1 MVAGIIV
8 TAAADEKVLAH
19 PSATPDTATA
29 LMILGG
35 TGLFLAGHAA
45 FKATVWRVIPW
56 TRLLAIG
63 LFCLLG
69 FIASHVSALILGACA
84 GVVLIALAASDH
96 LLARAPGPSTRA
108 LS

>member
-1 MVAGIIV
+1 MVA
-8 TAAADEKVLAH
+8 APADEKVLAH

-35 TGLFLAGHAA
+35 SGLFLAGHAA

-56 TRLLAIG
+56 TRLVAII

-69 FIASHVSALILGACA
+69 GLASHVSALVLGACA
-84 GVVLIALAASDH
+84 GVVLIALAASDR
-96 LLARAPGPSTRA
+96 LLLRAPAPSAVR
-108 LS
+108 